1 LVCSICSDVPE
12 DLDLSVRERISC
24 VQFWDVREREKE
36 EREREA
42 GGGGGGEG
50 SRYTKTQGEIES
62 AGDRE
67 RERERGRAHF
77 MCSIHVRIFEFVQ
90 YSCILNLFHTHVRM
104 SVYVCFFLIFVVFRN
119 CW

>member
-1 LVCSICSDVPE
+1 MCSILGC
-12 DLDLSVRERISC
+12 
-24 VQFWDVREREKE
+24 
-36 EREREA
+36 ERERERGERERGG
-42 GGGGGGEG
+42 GGGGGGERECG
-50 SRYTKTQGEIES
+50 RD
-62 AGDRE
+62 GDRE